1 MVQWFHHQ
9 IGWLLRSC
17 PTSKQPTLP
26 WAVSVGIS
34 NYPSMHSKAVEVKK
48 NQRNS
53 EAIFCNG
60 QHWKSAL
67 KGWDILTT
75 SWDIETHWNS
85 ASCHL
90 DSIDLAEPH
99 VFFKGC
105 GLMAQV
111 LPCLDLHSCVSCRI
125 SSERANVSNLSH
137 PVLSGSILHHL
148 APSCTSF
155 HPLSASDCTALLSAL
170 CISLQCIGSDPFDT
184 FRLHFVS
191 VYCVTLLCGCL
202 HLHVAFIRIPLHLV
216 VLHGFMQHCTEHNR
230 FATSHL
236 KMLHC
241 ILLIP
246 LDRKALHWPFVG
258 LCWNLLDYIAMLHNA
273 THCIALPVAGHTVR
287 PSWPGLRCFVTPN
300 YLSCAKHVH
309 RITQSNIDCIDLQWL
324 TYDDLQ
330 ICIICV
336 DVRS

>member
-273 THCIALPVAGHTVR
+273 TQCYALHCTTCGWAHCTTFMTWPTLLCHPELSFLCKTCAQNHTE
-287 PSWPGLRCFVTPN
+287 
-300 YLSCAKHVH
+300 
-309 RITQSNIDCIDLQWL
+309 
-324 TYDDLQ
+324 
-330 ICIICV
+330 
-336 DVRS
+336 